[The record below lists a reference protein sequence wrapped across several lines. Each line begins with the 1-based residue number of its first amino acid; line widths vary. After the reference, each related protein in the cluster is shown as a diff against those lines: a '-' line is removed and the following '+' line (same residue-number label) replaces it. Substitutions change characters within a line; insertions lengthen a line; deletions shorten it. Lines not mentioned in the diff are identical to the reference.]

1 MTSPFAPEPE
11 QPRTEGID
19 LSAARSVPR
28 EPGADAAVPGTAAA
42 QPGPGEVAVPALVM
56 DVTEET
62 FNAVVELSAEVPVVI
77 DLWADWCAPCKQL
90 SPILERVVESH
101 GGKVILAK
109 VDIEA
114 NPRLQQLFQAQ
125 SIPTVVA
132 IVKGQP
138 VPLFQGALPEPQVKQ
153 YFDELLKL
161 AAANGVNGRAVVAGG
176 QEQGEPA
183 QTVKH
188 PEALDALERGDLD
201 AAEAAYSAAL
211 KEAPADEEAR
221 VGLARTG
228 LLKRVRGLSLDEARK
243 AAADDPGS
251 VDAQL
256 AVADLDVAG
265 GHVEDAYARLIELI
279 RRTAG
284 EERDRVRLRL
294 LDLFEVVGSED
305 PRTVRARS
313 QLMRALF

>member
-28 EPGADAAVPGTAAA
+28 EPGAGAAAPGAPAA
-42 QPGPGEVAVPALVM
+42 QPAPGEVAVPALVM

-161 AAANGVNGRAVVAGG
+161 AAANGVNGRAVVAGS

-183 QTVKH
+183 ETVRH

-243 AAADDPGS
+243 AAADDPAS